1 MIEFYRPQGGS
12 IFMLRIFSI
21 FFVLLLSVTSTFAET
36 TDTATKIKPSG
47 TVYDKAT
54 NEPLVGVN
62 VYAVDSNGTKQ
73 NTETGSTI
81 GTSTMSDGT
90 FIFPIPISSN
100 LFVQASYLGYK
111 ESRQEP
117 AENMEIFLEENTQD
131 LKEVVVLPT
140 GIVFESGTTNTT
152 ENADTN
158 RKESNIV
165 SGVTLQLLG
174 SNGNVIETVTS
185 DNEGRFIFTQTITT
199 GSKIKITHNGYEDKI
214 YNVGDNVKNIQIYID
229 KITLSGVVLDADTK
243 QPITNANLSL
253 KNANTTIPIGNDGK
267 FKTTTRFTDGETITA
282 TYEGYETKTMPV
294 NMGDKITIE
303 LKDISLYGIVLNES
317 TQKPIR
323 QAKLQLLDSNDDEIA
338 TKTSDISGYF
348 RFTDSIPDGAK
359 IKATRKNYDEKTV
372 LVSEMT
378 TLTTDRPRKQI
389 LLTKTQSAPQEEN
402 EEDDELQKIIQGITD
417 ADTKLNDI
425 IGKLKLSVWKN
436 EEGKF
441 NTARLASD
449 SVAAV
454 VLGTSGG
461 LITSLV
467 MRKKQVE
474 NGFED
479 IKCVIGGQ
487 NVANWDE
494 EFNVNIQ

>member
-1 MIEFYRPQGGS
+1 
-12 IFMLRIFSI
+12 MLRIFSI
-21 FFVLLLSVTSTFAET
+21 FFALLLSVTSTFAET
-36 TDTATKIKPSG
+36 TDTAAKIKPSG

-62 VYAVDSNGTKQ
+62 VYAVDSNGTQQK
-73 NTETGSTI
+73 TENGSTI

-90 FIFPIPISSN
+90 FTFPIPISSN

-117 AENMEIFLEENTQD
+117 AENMEIFLEENTQV
-131 LKEVVVLPT
+131 LEEVVAVST
-140 GIVFESGTTNTT
+140 GIVFESGTKNTT
-152 ENADTN
+152 ADADTN
-158 RKESNIV
+158 LHVSNIV
-165 SGVTLQLLG
+165 SGATLQLLD
-174 SNGNVIETVTS
+174 STDNVIETVTS
-185 DNEGRFIFTQTITT
+185 DDEGRFKFESTVTT
-199 GSKIKITHNGYEDKI
+199 GSKIKITHNGYEDQI
-214 YNVGDNVKNIQIYID
+214 HIVSDYVKSIPIYID

-253 KNANTTIPIGNDGK
+253 KNTTILIGNDGK

-294 NMGDKITIE
+294 NMGDNITIE

-348 RFTDSIPDGAK
+348 RFTNSIPDGAK

-372 LVSEMT
+372 LVSDMT
-378 TLTTDRPRKQI
+378 TLSTDRPRKQI

-417 ADTKLNDI
+417 ADTKLSGI

>member
-1 MIEFYRPQGGS
+1 
-12 IFMLRIFSI
+12 MLRIFSI

-36 TDTATKIKPSG
+36 TDTAAKIIPSG

-54 NEPLVGVN
+54 NDPLVGVN
-62 VYAVDSNGTKQ
+62 IIIVQDRQGTKYAPLA
-73 NTETGSTI
+73 TTGATTNLN
-81 GTSTMSDGT
+81 GKFRFDNHKQV
-90 FIFPIPISSN
+90 PSN
-100 LFVQASYLGYK
+100 LFVLASYVGYK
-111 ESRQEP
+111 DTIQP
-117 AENMEIFLEENTQD
+117 VAENMEIFLEEETQV
-131 LKEVVVLPT
+131 LEEVVAVST
-140 GIVFESGTTNTT
+140 GIVFESGTKNTT
-152 ENADTN
+152 ADADTN
-158 RKESNIV
+158 LHGSKIV
-165 SGVTLQLLG
+165 SGATLQLLD
-174 SNGNVIETVTS
+174 SNDSVIETVTS
-185 DNEGRFIFTQTITT
+185 DNEGRFNFESTITT
-199 GSKIKITHNGYEDKI
+199 GSKIKITHNGYEDQI
-214 YNVGDNVKNIQIYID
+214 HIVGNYVESIPIYID

-294 NMGDKITIE
+294 NMGDNITIE

-323 QAKLQLLDSNDDEIA
+323 QAKLLLLDSNDDEIA
-338 TKTSDISGYF
+338 TKTSDINGYF

-372 LVSEMT
+372 LVSDMT
-378 TLTTDRPRKQI
+378 TLSTDRPRKQI

-417 ADTKLNDI
+417 ADTKLNNI

>member
-1 MIEFYRPQGGS
+1 
-12 IFMLRIFSI
+12 MLRIFSI

-36 TDTATKIKPSG
+36 TDTATKIIPSG

-54 NEPLVGVN
+54 NDPLVGVN
-62 VYAVDSNGTKQ
+62 IIIVQDRQGTKYAQ
-73 NTETGSTI
+73 LATTGATTNLN
-81 GTSTMSDGT
+81 GKFRFDNHKQV
-90 FIFPIPISSN
+90 PSN
-100 LFVQASYLGYK
+100 LFVLASYVGYK
-111 ESRQEP
+111 DTIQP
-117 AENMEIFLEENTQD
+117 VAENMTIFLEEGLT
-131 LKEVVVLPT
+131 LEEHVVWNK
-140 GIVFESGTTNTT
+140 GIVFESGTKNTT
-152 ENADTN
+152 TDADTN
-158 RKESNIV
+158 RHGSKIV
-165 SGVTLQLLG
+165 SGATLQLLD
-174 SNGNVIETVTS
+174 SNDNVIETVTS
-185 DNEGRFIFTQTITT
+185 DDEGRFKFESTVTT
-199 GSKIKITHNGYEDKI
+199 GSKIKITHNGYEDQI
-214 YNVGDNVKNIQIYID
+214 HIVGNYVETISIYID

-243 QPITNANLSL
+243 KPITGAKLSL
-253 KNANTTIPIGNDGK
+253 KNADTTIPIGNDGK

-282 TYEGYETKTMPV
+282 TYEGYKTKTMPI
-294 NMGDKITIE
+294 NMGDSITIE

-317 TQKPIR
+317 TQKPIK

-348 RFTDSIPDGAK
+348 RFTNSIPDGAK

-372 LVSEMT
+372 LVSDMT

-402 EEDDELQKIIQGITD
+402 DEDDELQKIIQGITD

>member
-1 MIEFYRPQGGS
+1 
-12 IFMLRIFSI
+12 MLRIFSI

-47 TVYDKAT
+47 TVYDKTT

-62 VYAVDSNGTKQ
+62 VYAVDSNGTQQK
-73 NTETGSTI
+73 TENGSTI

-117 AENMEIFLEENTQD
+117 AENMTIFLEEGLT
-131 LKEVVVLPT
+131 LEEHVVWNK
-140 GIVFESGTTNTT
+140 GIVFESGTKNTT
-152 ENADTN
+152 TDADTN
-158 RKESNIV
+158 LHGSKIV
-165 SGVTLQLLG
+165 SGATLQLLD
-174 SNGNVIETVTS
+174 SNDNVIETVTS
-185 DNEGRFIFTQTITT
+185 DDEGRFKFESTVTT
-199 GSKIKITHNGYEDKI
+199 GSKIKITHNGYEDQI
-214 YNVGDNVKNIQIYID
+214 HIVGNYVETISIYID
-229 KITLSGVVLDADTK
+229 KITLSGVVLDADTR
-243 QPITNANLSL
+243 QPITGAKLSL
-253 KNANTTIPIGNDGK
+253 KNEDTTIPIGNDGK

-294 NMGDKITIE
+294 NMGDNITIE

-317 TQKPIR
+317 TQNPIIR
-323 QAKLQLLDSNDDEIA
+323 AKLQLLDSNDDVIA
-338 TKTSDISGYF
+338 TKTSDNSGYF
-348 RFTDSIPDGAK
+348 RFTNSIPDGAK

-372 LVSEMT
+372 LVSDMT
-378 TLTTDRPRKQI
+378 TLSTDRPRKQI

-417 ADTKLNDI
+417 ADTKLNNI

>member
-1 MIEFYRPQGGS
+1 
-12 IFMLRIFSI
+12 MLRIFSI
-21 FFVLLLSVTSTFAET
+21 FFALLLSVTSTFAET
-36 TDTATKIKPSG
+36 TDTAAEITPSG
-47 TVYDKAT
+47 TVYDKTT
-54 NEPLVGVN
+54 NEPLVGAS
-62 VYAVDSNGTKQ
+62 VYAVDSDGNIQ
-73 NTETGSTI
+73 NTEKGFTI
-81 GTSTMSDGT
+81 GTSTMLDGT
-90 FIFPIPISSN
+90 FKFPTPISSN

-111 ESRQEP
+111 ESSQEP
-117 AENMEIFLEENTQD
+117 AAVNMEIFLEETTQV
-131 LKEVVVLPT
+131 LEEVVALST
-140 GIVFESGTTNTT
+140 GIVFESGTKNTT
-152 ENADTN
+152 ANADN
-158 RKESNIV
+158 KLHGSKIV
-165 SGVTLQLLG
+165 PGATLQLLG
-174 SNGNVIETVTS
+174 SEGNVIETVTS
-185 DNEGRFIFTQTITT
+185 DDEGRFKFESTVTT
-199 GSKIKITHNGYEDKI
+199 GSKIKITHNGYEDQI
-214 YNVGDNVKNIQIYID
+214 HIVGDYVESISIYID
-229 KITLSGVVLDADTK
+229 KITLSGVILDTDTK
-243 QPITNANLSL
+243 EPIKDAKLSL
-253 KNANTTIPIGNDGK
+253 KNADTTIPIGNDGK
-267 FKTTTRFTDGETITA
+267 FKTTTRFTDGETLTI
-282 TYEGYETKTMPV
+282 TYEGYEPKTMPV
-294 NMGDKITIE
+294 KMGDKVTIE

-317 TQKPIR
+317 TKRPIIG
-323 QAKLQLLDSNDDEIA
+323 AKLQLLDSNDDDLA
-338 TKTSDISGYF
+338 TKTSDNKGHF
-348 RFTDSIPDGAK
+348 RFTNSIPDGAK

-378 TLTTDRPRKQI
+378 TLKTDRTRKQI

-417 ADTKLNDI
+417 ADTKLNNI

-487 NVANWDE
+487 NVAGWDE